1 LGLLKKLQR
10 APHAP
15 AARLQQPEFFMAA
28 NPVKRFGKAAIYPR
42 LPLFFGAGKTYMTGA
57 VFGRLWQ

>member
-1 LGLLKKLQR
+1 LPEKRQP
-10 APHAP
+10 APHAR

-28 NPVKRFGKAAIYPR
+28 DQVKRFGKAAIYPHP
-42 LPLFFGAGKTYMTGA
+42 PLFLGAGKTYMTDA